1 MKKLFYCLTIIV
13 ILVLSA
19 CSSQGSEAQ
28 VTTAT
33 EVAAAEVE
41 AAETVTPIEATSLN
55 TTYENAVSIPMQLIL
70 GTLEL
75 NTTAQALTKEQADT
89 LIPLWTDYATL
100 SMSMVP
106 GQGLEGDTDT
116 QTQLD
121 DLIAQIEAAMTP
133 DQINTIAAMQITQES
148 ASKLMDELGITV
160 GMGTQGGVNP
170 PLGQDGTNPPQKPGD
185 INPPA
190 GQDATPPENPDS
202 GNPPTGQKGTP
213 PAMRESP
220 VGSGSMMISPELIN
234 ALLQSL
240 GSISGVTITPVSM
253 GAPGAR
259 DMQPPTESG
268 TGGDYTITATYQL
281 DGGSKEFSGQTYTA
295 NDEDKSAVYVLNG
308 GILTLKDAI
317 ITTSGDTSSQD
328 NSSFYGLN
336 AAVLAASGGMIDLSD
351 STITTSGLGAN
362 GAFATGSGSSV
373 TLSNVTIYATGDGGH
388 GVMATQ
394 GGTLTLN
401 NVTMTTAGKNSGVVA
416 TDRGSGTI
424 TMVGGSALASGQDSP
439 AVYSTGVINISNASL
454 SATGAEAAVIE
465 GANSI
470 TLTDCTL
477 TSSKEKWGV
486 MIYQSMSGDA
496 EGTQGTFTMTGGK
509 LEYTPTSGPLFYVTN
524 STGVI
529 TLKNVEVTNG
539 SGILINAAAGNWGNA
554 GENGGT
560 VIFTADNQA
569 LEGDLV
575 ADTISSI
582 DLTLQNRSSLKGT
595 INPEGTAKFVNLT
608 LDATSTWTVTA
619 NSTLTRLLDTSG
631 ITGTTI
637 TNIIGNGFTVTYDS
651 AANPELG
658 GKTYTLTGGGYLKP
672 KS

>member
-1 MKKLFYCLTIIV
+1 MKKFFYCLIILV

-19 CSSQGSEAQ
+19 CSSQGSETQ

-33 EVAAAEVE
+33 ENST
-41 AAETVTPIEATSLN
+41 AETETAETATPVTAVGLN
-55 TTYENAVSIPMQLIL
+55 TTYENAVSIPMQMIL
-70 GTLEL
+70 GTLQL
-75 NTTAQALTKEQADT
+75 NTTAQALTKEQADA
-89 LIPLWTDYATL
+89 LIPLWTNYATL
-100 SMSMVP
+100 SMSMIP
-106 GQGLEGDTDT
+106 GQEQQGNTDI

-121 DLIAQIEAAMTP
+121 ELIKQIQAAMTP
-133 DQINTIAAMQITQES
+133 DQINAIAAMQITQDS
-148 ASKLMDELGITV
+148 ASKQMEELGITT
-160 GMGTQGGVNP
+160 GMPGGINP
-170 PLGQDGTNPPQKPGD
+170 PQGQDGTNPPQKPGD
-185 INPPA
+185 MNPPA
-190 GQDATPPENPDS
+190 DQDATPPTNPGS
-202 GNPPTGQKGTP
+202 GKPPAGQEGTP
-213 PAMRESP
+213 PAMGEAP
-220 VGSGSMMISPELIN
+220 AGSGRMMITPELIN

-240 GSISGVTITPVSM
+240 GSISGVTVTPVSM
-253 GAPGAR
+253 EAPGTGE
-259 DMQPPTESG
+259 MQPPTDGG
-268 TGGDYTITATYQL
+268 TGGDYTISATYQL
-281 DGGSKEFSGQTYTA
+281 DGGSEDFSGQTYTA
-295 NDEDKSAVYVLNG
+295 DDKDKSAVYVLNG
-308 GILTLKDAI
+308 GILSLNDAI

-336 AAVLAASGGMIDLSD
+336 AAVLAASGGMIDLSE

-401 NVTMTTAGKNSGVVA
+401 NVTMTTAGKNSGVIA

-509 LEYTPTSGPLFYVTN
+509 LEYTPTSGPLFYITN

-529 TLKNVEVTNG
+529 ILKNVEVKNG

-575 ADTISSI
+575 ADAISSI

-595 INPEGTAKFVNLT
+595 INPEGTAKSVSLT
-608 LDATSTWTVTA
+608 LDATSIWTVTA
-619 NSTLTRLLDTSG
+619 DSTLTRLIDPSG
-631 ITGTTI
+631 ITGKTI

>member
-1 MKKLFYCLTIIV
+1 MKKFFYCLTILG
-13 ILVLSA
+13 ILMLSA
-19 CSSQGSEAQ
+19 CSSQGYETQ

-33 EVAAAEVE
+33 EVVATEIATTETSTPVE
-41 AAETVTPIEATSLN
+41 LVSLN
-55 TTYENAVSIPMQLIL
+55 TIYENAVSIPMQLIL
-70 GTLEL
+70 GTLSL
-75 NTTAQALTKEQADT
+75 NSTAQALTKEQADA
-89 LIPLWTDYATL
+89 LIPLWTNYATL
-100 SMSMVP
+100 SMSMIP
-106 GQGLEGDTDT
+106 GQGQQGSTEN
-116 QTQLD
+116 QAQLD
-121 DLIAQIEAAMTP
+121 DLITQIQAALTP
-133 DQINTIAAMQITQES
+133 DQINAIAAMQITQDS
-148 ASKLMDELGITV
+148 ASALMEELGISVDT
-160 GMGTQGGVNP
+160 GMTGGVNP
-170 PLGQDGTNPPQKPGD
+170 PQQPGD
-185 INPPA
+185 ANPPA
-190 GQDATPPENPDS
+190 GQNVTPPANPGS
-202 GNPPTGQKGTP
+202 GNPPSGQEGTQ
-213 PAMRESP
+213 PAMGEAPSGR
-220 VGSGSMMISPELIN
+220 GSMMISPELIN

-253 GAPGAR
+253 GAPGAG
-259 DMQPPTESG
+259 DVQPSTVSG

-281 DGGSKEFSGQTYTA
+281 DGGSEDISGQTYTA
-295 NDEDKSAVYVLNG
+295 DDEDKSAIYVING
-308 GILTLKDAI
+308 GILTLKNAI

-336 AAVLAASGGMIDLSD
+336 ASVLAASGGMIDLSD

-439 AVYSTGVINISNASL
+439 AVYSTGVINISTASL
-454 SATGAEAAVIE
+454 STTGAEAAVIE

-470 TLTDCTL
+470 TLIDCTL

-529 TLKNVEVTNG
+529 TLKKVEVTNG

-554 GENGGT
+554 GENGGM
-560 VIFTADNQA
+560 VIFTADNQT

-575 ADTISSI
+575 ADAISSI
-582 DLTLQNRSSLKGT
+582 DLTLQNRSSLIGA
-595 INPEGTAKFVNLT
+595 INPESIAKSVNLT

-619 NSTLTRLLDTSG
+619 DSTLTHLVDTSG

-658 GKTYTLTGGGYLKP
+658 GKTYKLTGGGYLKP

>member
-1 MKKLFYCLTIIV
+1 MKKLLYCLLILS

-19 CSSQGSEAQ
+19 CSSGATETQ
-28 VTTAT
+28 TAT
-33 EVAAAEVE
+33 ASEVAVT
-41 AAETVTPIEATSLN
+41 ETSASTGTAGLN
-55 TTYENAVSIPMQLIL
+55 TSYENAISIPMQLIL
-70 GTLEL
+70 GTLKL
-75 NTTAQALTKEQADT
+75 NTTAQALTKEQADA
-89 LIPLWTDYATL
+89 LIPLWTSYATL
-100 SMSMVP
+100 SMSAMP
-106 GQGLEGDTDT
+106 GQGQESNTDT

-121 DLIAQIEAAMTP
+121 DLIVQIQAAMTL
-133 DQINTIAAMQITQES
+133 DQINTIAAMQITQDS
-148 ASKLMDELGITV
+148 ASKLMEELGISLGT
-160 GMGTQGGVNP
+160 GMPGGVNP
-170 PLGQDGTNPPQKPGD
+170 PQGQDGANPPQQPGNTNPPEGENATPPAKPGGD
-185 INPPA
+185 NPPA
-190 GQDATPPENPDS
+190 TES
-202 GNPPTGQKGTP
+202 TP
-213 PAMRESP
+213 PAMGEAP
-220 VGSGSMMISPELIN
+220 AGAGGGMISPELMN

-253 GAPGAR
+253 GEPGETPVAG
-259 DMQPPTESG
+259 E
-268 TGGDYTITATYQL
+268 TGNSYTITATYQL
-281 DGGSKEFSGQTYTA
+281 DGGSEDISGQTYTA
-295 NDEDKSAVYVLNG
+295 DDKDKSAIYVLNG

-394 GGTLTLN
+394 GGVLMLN
-401 NVTMTTAGKNSGVVA
+401 QVTMTTAGKNSGVVA

-439 AVYSTGVINISNASL
+439 AIYSTGNITISGASL

-477 TSSKEKWGV
+477 NSSKEKWGV

-496 EGTQGTFTMTGGK
+496 EGTQGTFTMTGGQ
-509 LEYTPTSGPLFYVTN
+509 LEYTPTSGPLFYITN

-529 TLKNVEVTNG
+529 TLTGVEVNIG
-539 SGILINAAAGNWGNA
+539 SGILINATAGNWGKT
-554 GENGGT
+554 GENGGI
-560 VIFTADNQA
+560 VIFTADSQA
-569 LEGDLV
+569 LKGDLT
-575 ADTISSI
+575 ADELSSI
-582 DLTLQNRSSLKGT
+582 DLTLQNRSSLVGA
-595 INPEGTAKFVNLT
+595 IDAANTAKSVNLT

-619 NSTLTRLLDTSG
+619 NSSLTRLVDTSG
-631 ITGTTI
+631 ITGTSI
-637 TNIIGNGFTVTYDS
+637 TNIIGNGFTVTYDPAS
-651 AANPELG
+651 NPELG
-658 GKTYTLTGGGYLKP
+658 GKTYTLSGGGYLKP
-672 KS
+672 ES